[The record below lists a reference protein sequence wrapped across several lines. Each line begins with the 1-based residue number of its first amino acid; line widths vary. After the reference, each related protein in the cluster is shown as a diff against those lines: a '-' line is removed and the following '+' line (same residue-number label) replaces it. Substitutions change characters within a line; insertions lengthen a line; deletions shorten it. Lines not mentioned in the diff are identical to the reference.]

1 MVRLLRFDSD
11 YMEGAHPEILRRLSE
26 INFEKN
32 PGYGS
37 DDYCKS
43 AADRIRAACGCPD
56 ARVYFLP
63 GGTQT
68 NATVTDALLKGY
80 QGVVSATSGH
90 INQSEAGAVEAYGH
104 KIITIPEK
112 DGKIPA
118 EDLREYL
125 DAFFGDSGRSHMVEP
140 GMVYI
145 SHPTEYGTVYT
156 LSELETLS
164 GICRSRGIPL
174 YLDGA
179 RLGYGLVAEGSDV
192 TLEDIARLC
201 SVFYI
206 GGTKVGALFGEAV
219 VFPDPAYDDH
229 FFTYAK
235 RHGGITAKGWILGLQ
250 FDTLFTDGL
259 YLSISRSAVSLAAE
273 LKKGLK
279 EKGYSMLTDSPTNQ
293 QFVIVEKSK
302 LRELEGLL
310 TYSYWDPYDE
320 SRSVIRLATS
330 WATTKAQ
337 VEELLELF

>member
-112 DGKIPA
+112 DGKISTRSSAIPA
-118 EDLREYL
+118 AATWSSRAWSIYL
-125 DAFFGDSGRSHMVEP
+125 TRPSTVRS
-140 GMVYI
+140 
-145 SHPTEYGTVYT
+145 T
-156 LSELETLS
+156 
-164 GICRSRGIPL
+164 R
-174 YLDGA
+174 
-179 RLGYGLVAEGSDV
+179 
-192 TLEDIARLC
+192 
-201 SVFYI
+201 
-206 GGTKVGALFGEAV
+206 
-219 VFPDPAYDDH
+219 
-229 FFTYAK
+229 
-235 RHGGITAKGWILGLQ
+235 
-250 FDTLFTDGL
+250 
-259 YLSISRSAVSLAAE
+259 
-273 LKKGLK
+273 
-279 EKGYSMLTDSPTNQ
+279 
-293 QFVIVEKSK
+293 
-302 LRELEGLL
+302 
-310 TYSYWDPYDE
+310 
-320 SRSVIRLATS
+320 
-330 WATTKAQ
+330 
-337 VEELLELF
+337 